1 MNISVF
7 LTHPVVD
14 CWNFGEKQ
22 KKSLESAIPDARVT
36 VFKTREEFVKNLD
49 TAQVV
54 LIWSFYQEWFGRSRK
69 LEWIVTPAAGKDYF
83 NVTPPEGVTI
93 DYCSFH
99 GELIGE
105 TVIGMILAHVRGIRD
120 TLELTRHDPWPRGLV
135 QRNMRPLRGA
145 HLVILGFGNIGT
157 WIGRLA
163 KPFGT
168 RITGVRRTPCDRP
181 DYFDE
186 DDGIIGMDG
195 LDSVLP
201 QADHLVLA
209 LPGGPGTLDTVNER
223 RIGLLQPHA
232 AIYNIGRGNAID
244 ENALVKALEEKR
256 IAGAYL
262 DVFKAEPLPAD
273 SPLLRCPGILLMPH
287 ASAIS
292 PNYLDLFVAEFVRKY
307 KARYNT

>member
-14 CWNFGEKQ
+14 CWNFKETQEKN
-22 KKSLESAIPDARVT
+22 LVSAVPGARVT
-36 VFKTREEFVKNLD
+36 VCKTREEFVKKLD
-49 TAQVV
+49 AAQIV
-54 LIWSFYQEWFGRSRK
+54 LIWGFKQEWFEMSPK

-120 TLELTRHDPWPRGLV
+120 ALELVKHDPWPRGLV

-145 HLVILGFGNIGT
+145 HLVILGFGNIGR

-181 DYFDE
+181 DYFDGN
-186 DDGIIGMDG
+186 DLIIGMDS

-201 QADHLVLA
+201 KADHLVLA
-209 LPGGPGTLDTVNER
+209 LPGDPGTLDILNER
-223 RIGLLQPHA
+223 RIGLLPRHA

-244 ENALVKALEEKR
+244 ENALVKALAEKR

-262 DVFKAEPLPAD
+262 DVFKAEPLPSD
-273 SPLLRCPGILLMPH
+273 SPFFGCPGILLMPH

-307 KARYNT
+307 KARYHP